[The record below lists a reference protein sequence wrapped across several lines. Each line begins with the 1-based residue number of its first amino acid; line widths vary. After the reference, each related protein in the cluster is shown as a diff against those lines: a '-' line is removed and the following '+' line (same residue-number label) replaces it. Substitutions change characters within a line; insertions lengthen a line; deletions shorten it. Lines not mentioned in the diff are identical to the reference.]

1 MSNVYL
7 DSSALTK
14 LIIDEPESPSL
25 QTALQGRTL
34 MTSRVAVVEVSKAV
48 ARSNPIADPTRILS
62 LVTMLELDADVA
74 ITAAATG
81 GAGLR
86 ALDAI
91 HVATALLVGA
101 ELETFITY
109 DTRQSGAARAAGLHV
124 IAPGAD

>member
-14 LIIDEPESPSL
+14 LVIDEPESRSL
-25 QTALQGRTL
+25 EGVLQGRTL

-48 ARSNPIADPTRILS
+48 ARSNPTADPGKILA
-62 LVTMLELDADVA
+62 LVTLLELDADVA
-74 ITAAATG
+74 SVAATTG
-81 GAGLR
+81 GPDLR

-101 ELETFITY
+101 ELENFITY
-109 DTRQSGAARAAGLHV
+109 DTRQSEAASAAGLHV

>member
-1 MSNVYL
+1 MSNAYL

-14 LIIDEPESPSL
+14 LVIDEPESPAL
-25 QTALQGRTL
+25 QTVLQGRAL
-34 MTSRVAVVEVSKAV
+34 LTSRVAMVEVSKAV
-48 ARSNPIADPTRILS
+48 ARSNPIADPSRIFS
-62 LVTMLELDADVA
+62 LVTLLELDANVA
-74 ITAAATG
+74 STAATTG

-101 ELETFITY
+101 ELEAFITY
-109 DTRQSGAARAAGLHV
+109 DTRQSEAARAAGLHV

>member
-14 LIIDEPESPSL
+14 LVIDEPESPSL
-25 QTALQGRTL
+25 QTVLQGRSL
-34 MTSRVAVVEVSKAV
+34 MTSRVAVVEVTKSV
-48 ARSNPIADPTRILS
+48 ARSNPIADPSKILS
-62 LVTMLELDADVA
+62 FVTLLELDADVA
-74 ITAAATG
+74 SLAATTG

-101 ELETFITY
+101 ELESFITY
-109 DTRQSGAARAAGLHV
+109 DTRQSEAASAAGLHV

>member
-14 LIIDEPESPSL
+14 LVIDEPESASL
-25 QTALQGRTL
+25 QTVLQGRSL
-34 MTSRVAVVEVSKAV
+34 MTSRVAVVEVTKSV
-48 ARSNPIADPTRILS
+48 ARSNPIADPSKILA
-62 LVTMLELDADVA
+62 LVTLLELDADVA
-74 ITAAATG
+74 SVAATTG
-81 GAGLR
+81 GARLR

-101 ELETFITY
+101 ELESFITY
-109 DTRQSGAARAAGLHV
+109 DARQSEAASAAGLLV